1 MNAIRV
7 IASIYLIMILDK
19 LITNEL
25 PITTIVLVSVLL
37 LVAFKT
43 LDDLVSK

>member
-25 PITTIVLVSVLL
+25 PITTIVLVTVLL
-37 LVAFKT
+37 LIAFKT

>member
-25 PITTIVLVSVLL
+25 PITTIVLVTVLL

>member
-25 PITTIVLVSVLL
+25 PITTIVLVMLLL

>member
-19 LITNEL
+19 LITNKL
-25 PITTIVLVSVLL
+25 PITTIVLVMVLL
-37 LVAFKT
+37 LVALKT

>member
-19 LITNEL
+19 LITNKL
-25 PITTIVLVSVLL
+25 PITTIVLVTVLL